1 MKALWSMNW
10 NTSIRPNKQRK
21 FRFNAPLHV
30 KQKFLHTL
38 LSKDLRKKYGSR
50 SVLLRKGDTVTVLRG
65 QYKKKKGKVS
75 RTSIQKGRVFI
86 EGIENLK
93 KDGNKTLVAFQ
104 PSNLMITDLELSDKR
119 RKKKLDRKTGEE
131 VKKK

>member
-1 MKALWSMNW
+1 MNW

-119 RKKKLDRKTGEE
+119 RKKKLDS
-131 VKKK
+131 KKEKK

>member
-1 MKALWSMNW
+1 MNW